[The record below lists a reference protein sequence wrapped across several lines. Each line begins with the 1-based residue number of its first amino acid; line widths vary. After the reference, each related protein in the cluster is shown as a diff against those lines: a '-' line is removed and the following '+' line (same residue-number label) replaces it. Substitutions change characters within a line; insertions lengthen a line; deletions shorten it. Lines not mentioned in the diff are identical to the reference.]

1 MAGSAVA
8 TMAVA
13 AEAAAADESSAEAA
27 DAAAAKSLADEANAL
42 SDAPALDPIYD
53 EDFAAESAD

>member
-13 AEAAAADESSAEAA
+13 AEAA